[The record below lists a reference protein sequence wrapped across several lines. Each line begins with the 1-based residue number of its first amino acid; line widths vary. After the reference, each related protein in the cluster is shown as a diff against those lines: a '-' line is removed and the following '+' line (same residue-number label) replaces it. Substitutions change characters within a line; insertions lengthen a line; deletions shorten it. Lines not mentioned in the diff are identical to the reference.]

1 MSNTEPN
8 YRHLGEVFFHRA
20 AQLGGQTFL
29 KLQSAGRFEEISWR
43 DFAAMVRET
52 MLGLD
57 ALGLRAGDRVAII
70 GENSLAWLCADLAT
84 LAGGLCNVVISPRLS
99 EPTLLKLLVHAGARA
114 AFVEDETA
122 AGRLLNLQGQLP
134 GLEHIIVF
142 TKATG
147 ALPNT
152 ISFDD
157 LRARGG
163 RAPEE
168 KLRRILEA
176 VHEDD
181 LATIMYTSGSTGD
194 PKGVMKT
201 QKNILSNISSGSPI
215 ALSKPDEVAAMVLT
229 TNHLLGR
236 FCFHKGAATGRTTAT
251 LQSTELHVD
260 LASIAAL
267 SPTSMT
273 IVPRVMEKIWSALLA
288 QGDNGRQWEE
298 LERLD
303 CKKAEGAV
311 LQPAEAARIEE
322 LKGLLRESV
331 RRALGGRIKYITYS
345 GAPMAPRT
353 MRFFQL
359 VGVPLL
365 GSYGSTECGGVTLSG
380 IGDNRPGNLGKPFA
394 NVEIRIADDGEMLV
408 RGPTVTPGYFNDPT
422 TTREVLDPDGW
433 FHTGDLGAIEPD
445 GTLRIVGRKKD
456 VFYCSDGSN
465 IDPREL
471 ELLLEGDPLIRQAL
485 LIGDRRP
492 FMAALIVP
500 DLDRIAAAVGKP
512 ASAVNDAD
520 AHDAVMR
527 CVKEINRRLD
537 EHERIRDVALVREDF
552 PERVRSV
559 TAFQKVKIDR
569 KAVQELYAREIRQI
583 YEGR

>member
-1 MSNTEPN
+1 MKGTEPEF
-8 YRHLGEVFFHRA
+8 RHLGQVFFHRA
-20 AQLGGQTFL
+20 GQLGGQTFL

-70 GENSLAWLCADLAT
+70 GENSLPWLCADLAT
-84 LAGGLCNVVISPRLS
+84 LASGLVNVVLSSRLS
-99 EPTLLKLLVHAGARA
+99 ELTLLKQLFHAGARA
-114 AFVEDETA
+114 AFLEDETA
-122 AGRLLNLQGQLP
+122 AGRLLNMKGQLP
-134 GLEHIIVF
+134 GLDLIVTF
-142 TKATG
+142 NPVG
-147 ALPNT
+147 DALPNT
-152 ISFDD
+152 MSFDD
-157 LRARGG
+157 LRARGR

-168 KLRRILEA
+168 KLRKIVES

-201 QKNILSNISSGSPI
+201 QKNILSNISSGSPL

-229 TNHLLGR
+229 ANHLLGR
-236 FCFHKGAATGRTTAT
+236 FCFHKGAATGRTTAM
-251 LQSTELHVD
+251 LESTELDVD

-273 IVPRVMEKIWSALLA
+273 IVPRVMEKIWAALLA
-288 QGDNGRQWEE
+288 QGDNGARWEE

-303 CKKAEGAV
+303 RKRAEGGA
-311 LQPAEAARIEE
+311 LGGSEAARFDE
-322 LKGLLRESV
+322 LKQILRDSV

-345 GAPMAPRT
+345 GAPMAPRI
-353 MRFFQL
+353 MRFFEL
-359 VGVPLL
+359 IGVPLL

-380 IGDNRPGNLGKPFA
+380 IGENRPGTLGKPFA
-394 NVEIRIADDGEMLV
+394 NIEIRIAADGEILV
-408 RGPTVTPGYFNDPT
+408 RGPTVTPGYFNDARAT
-422 TTREVLDPDGW
+422 TEVLESDGW

-471 ELLLEGDPLIRQAL
+471 ELLLEGDPLIHEAL

-500 DLDRIAAAVGKP
+500 DIGRIASVVGKA
-512 ASAVNDAD
+512 ASTVKDAD
-520 AHDAVMR
+520 AYDAIMR
-527 CVKEINRRLD
+527 VVKETNRRLD
-537 EHERIRDVALVREDF
+537 EHERIRDIAIINGNF

-559 TAFQKVKIDR
+559 TGLKVKIDR
-569 KAVQELYAREIRQI
+569 KAVQELYAREIQKI

>member
-1 MSNTEPN
+1 MSHTEPN

-43 DFAAMVRET
+43 DFGEMVRET
-52 MLGLD
+52 VLGLD

-84 LAGGLCNVVISPRLS
+84 LASGLANVVISSRLS
-99 EPTLLKLLVHAGARA
+99 ELTLLKQLAHAGARA

-122 AGRLLNLQGQLP
+122 AGRLLNMKGQLP
-134 GLEHIIVF
+134 GLEHIITF
-142 TKATG
+142 KGIGG

-157 LRARGG
+157 LRARGR

-168 KLRRILEA
+168 KLRKMLEG

-201 QKNILSNISSGSPI
+201 QKNILSNISSGGPI
-215 ALSKPDEVAAMVLT
+215 VLSKPDEVAAMVLT

-236 FCFHKGAATGRTTAT
+236 FCFHKGAATGRTTAM
-251 LQSTELHVD
+251 LEATELDVD

-273 IVPRVMEKIWSALLA
+273 IVPRVMEKIWAALLA
-288 QGDNGRQWEE
+288 AGENAAQWAE

-303 CKKAEGAV
+303 RRR
-311 LQPAEAARIEE
+311 AEAGALDAAAAARFDE
-322 LKGLLRESV
+322 LKRSLRESV

-345 GAPMAPRT
+345 GAPMAPRI
-353 MRFFQL
+353 MRFFEL

-380 IGDNRPGNLGKPFA
+380 IGENRPGNLGKPFA
-394 NVEIRIADDGEMLV
+394 NIEIRIAEDGEILV
-408 RGPTVTPGYFNDPT
+408 RGPTVTRGYFNDARAT
-422 TTREVLDPDGW
+422 NEVLDADGW
-433 FHTGDLGAIEPD
+433 FHTGDLGAIESD

-456 VFYCSDGSN
+456 VFYCTDGSN
-465 IDPREL
+465 IDPRHL
-471 ELLLEGDPLIRQAL
+471 EILLEGDALIRQAL
-485 LIGDRRP
+485 LLGDRKP
-492 FMAALIVP
+492 FMAALAVP
-500 DLDRIAAAVGKP
+500 EIDAIAAALGK
-512 ASAVNDAD
+512 SAAAVTDAD
-520 AHDAVMR
+520 ARQAIMR
-527 CVKEINRRLD
+527 RVEEINRHLD
-537 EHERIRDVALVREDF
+537 EHERIRDIAIVNGNF

-559 TAFQKVKIDR
+559 TGFKVKIDR
-569 KAVQELYAREIRQI
+569 KAVQELYAGDIQKI
-583 YEGR
+583 YEGK

>member
-1 MSNTEPN
+1 MSSPEPEF
-8 YRHLGEVFFHRA
+8 RHLGEVFFHRA
-20 AQLGGQTFL
+20 GQLGGQTFL
-29 KLQSAGRFEEISWR
+29 KLQSTGRFAEISWR

-52 MLGLD
+52 ILGLD
-57 ALGLRAGDRVAII
+57 ALGLRPGDRVAII
-70 GENSLAWLCADLAT
+70 GENSLPWLCADLAT
-84 LAGGLCNVVISPRLS
+84 LASGLANVVLSSRLS
-99 EPTLLKLLVHAGARA
+99 ELTLLKQLCHSGARA
-114 AFVEDETA
+114 AFLEDETA
-122 AGRLLNLQGQLP
+122 AGRLLNMKGQLP
-134 GLEHIIVF
+134 GLEHIITFNPV
-142 TKATG
+142 G
-147 ALPNT
+147 DALPNT
-152 ISFDD
+152 MSFDD
-157 LRARGG
+157 LRARGS

-168 KLRRILEA
+168 RLRKIIES

-201 QKNILSNISSGSPI
+201 QKNILSNISSGSPLV
-215 ALSKPDEVAAMVLT
+215 LSKPDEVAAMVLT

-236 FCFHKGAATGRTTAT
+236 FCFHKGAATGRTTAM
-251 LQSTELHVD
+251 LESTELDVD

-273 IVPRVMEKIWSALLA
+273 IVPRVMEKIWAALLA
-288 QGDNGRQWEE
+288 KGDNGVRWEE

-303 CKKAEGAV
+303 RKRAEGGA
-311 LQPAEAARIEE
+311 LDGSEAARFDE
-322 LKGLLRESV
+322 LKQVLRESV

-345 GAPMAPRT
+345 GAPMAPRI
-353 MRFFQL
+353 MRFFEL
-359 VGVPLL
+359 IGVPLL

-380 IGDNRPGNLGKPFA
+380 IGENRPGNLGKPFA
-394 NVEIRIADDGEMLV
+394 NVEIRIADDGEILV
-408 RGPTVTPGYFNDPT
+408 RGPTVTPGYFNDARAT
-422 TTREVLDPDGW
+422 SEVLESDGW

-465 IDPREL
+465 IDPRHL

-500 DLDRIAAAVGKP
+500 DIDRVAAAVGKP
-512 ASAVNDAD
+512 ASTVNDAD

-527 CVKEINRRLD
+527 IVKEINRRLD
-537 EHERIRDVALVREDF
+537 EHERIRDIAIVNGNF

-559 TAFQKVKIDR
+559 TGLKVKIDR
-569 KAVQELYAREIRQI
+569 KAVHELYAREIQKI

>member
-1 MSNTEPN
+1 MNGTEPEF
-8 YRHLGEVFFHRA
+8 RHLGQVFFHRA
-20 AQLGGQTFL
+20 GQLGGQTFL

-70 GENSLAWLCADLAT
+70 GENSLPWLCADLAT
-84 LAGGLCNVVISPRLS
+84 LASGLVNVVLSSRLS
-99 EPTLLKLLVHAGARA
+99 ELTLLKQLFHAGARA
-114 AFVEDETA
+114 AFLEDETA
-122 AGRLLNLQGQLP
+122 AGRLLNMKGQLP
-134 GLEHIIVF
+134 GLDLIVTF
-142 TKATG
+142 NPVG
-147 ALPNT
+147 DALPNT
-152 ISFDD
+152 MSFDD
-157 LRARGG
+157 LRARGR

-168 KLRRILEA
+168 KLRKIVES

-201 QKNILSNISSGSPI
+201 QKNILSNISSGSPL

-229 TNHLLGR
+229 ANHLLGR
-236 FCFHKGAATGRTTAT
+236 FCFHKGAATGRTTAM
-251 LQSTELHVD
+251 LESTELDVD

-273 IVPRVMEKIWSALLA
+273 IVPRVMEKIWAALLA
-288 QGDNGRQWEE
+288 QGDNGARWEE

-303 CKKAEGAV
+303 RKRAEGGA
-311 LQPAEAARIEE
+311 LGGSEAARFDE
-322 LKGLLRESV
+322 LKQILRDSV

-345 GAPMAPRT
+345 GAPMAPRI
-353 MRFFQL
+353 MRFFEL
-359 VGVPLL
+359 IGVPLL

-380 IGDNRPGNLGKPFA
+380 IGENRPGTLGKPFA
-394 NVEIRIADDGEMLV
+394 NIEIRIAADGEILV
-408 RGPTVTPGYFNDPT
+408 RGPTVTPGYFNDARAT
-422 TTREVLDPDGW
+422 TEVLESDGW

-471 ELLLEGDPLIRQAL
+471 ELLLEGDPLIHEAL

-500 DLDRIAAAVGKP
+500 DIGRIASVVGKA
-512 ASAVNDAD
+512 ASTVKDAD
-520 AHDAVMR
+520 AYDAIMR
-527 CVKEINRRLD
+527 VVKETNRRLD
-537 EHERIRDVALVREDF
+537 EHERIRDIAIINGNF

-559 TAFQKVKIDR
+559 TGLKVKIDR
-569 KAVQELYAREIRQI
+569 KAVQELYAREIQKI

>member
-20 AQLGGQTFL
+20 AQLGDRTFL

-52 MLGLD
+52 MLGLED
-57 ALGLRAGDRVAII
+57 LGLRYGDRVAIV
-70 GENSLAWLCADLAT
+70 GENSLPWLCADLAT
-84 LAGGLCNVVISPRLS
+84 LAAGLSNVVISPRLS
-99 EPTLLKLLVHAGARA
+99 EPTLLKQLSHAGARA
-114 AFVEDETA
+114 AFVADETA
-122 AGRLLNLQGQLP
+122 AGRLLNLKGQLP
-134 GLEHIIVF
+134 GLEYIVTF
-142 TKATG
+142 AADA

-152 ISFDD
+152 ISFDA
-157 LRARGG
+157 LRARGR

-168 KLRRILEA
+168 KLRKILES

-201 QKNILSNISSGSPI
+201 QKNILSNITSGQPL
-215 ALSKPDEVAAMVLT
+215 ALSKPEEVAAMVLT

-236 FCFHKGAATGRTTAT
+236 FCFHKGAATGRTTAI
-251 LQSTELHVD
+251 LESTELAVD

-273 IVPRVMEKIWSALLA
+273 IVPRVMERIWSALLA
-288 QGDNGRQWEE
+288 RDGNGTLWEE

-303 CKKAEGAV
+303 RKKEDGGALDSAERARFDE
-311 LQPAEAARIEE
+311 LQR
-322 LKGLLRESV
+322 LLRDSV

-345 GAPMAPRT
+345 GAPMAPRI

-359 VGVPLL
+359 VGIPLL

-380 IGDNRPGNLGKPFA
+380 IGDIRPGNLGKPFA
-394 NVEIRIADDGEMLV
+394 NVEVRIADDGEILV
-408 RGPTVTPGYFNDPT
+408 RGPTVTPGYFNDPAAT
-422 TTREVLDPDGW
+422 AQVLDGDGW
-433 FHTGDLGAIEPD
+433 FHTGDLGLLEPD

-465 IDPREL
+465 IDPRHL
-471 ELLLEGDPLIRQAL
+471 ESLLESDPLVRQAL

-492 FMAALIVP
+492 FMAALVVP
-500 DLDRIAAAVGKP
+500 DLGAVAALLDKPAAAVT
-512 ASAVNDAD
+512 DAE
-520 AHDAVMR
+520 AHEAILRRV
-527 CVKEINRRLD
+527 EEFNRRLD
-537 EHERIRDVALVREDF
+537 EHERIRDIAVVREDF
-552 PERVRSV
+552 PERARSV
-559 TAFQKVKIDR
+559 TAFQKVKVDR
-569 KAVQELYAREIRQI
+569 KAVQELYAREIQRI
-583 YEGR
+583 YGGS

>member
-1 MSNTEPN
+1 MSTEAN
-8 YRHLGEVFFHRA
+8 YRHLGEVFFQRA
-20 AQLGGQTFL
+20 SQLGEQTFL
-29 KLQSAGRFEEISWR
+29 KLQSAGRFEEVSWR
-43 DFAAMVRET
+43 DFAAMIRET

-57 ALGLRAGDRVAII
+57 ALGLRSGSRVAIV

-84 LAGGLCNVVISPRLS
+84 LAAGLPNVVISPRLS
-99 EPTLLKLLVHAGARA
+99 EPTLLKQLAHAGARA

-122 AGRLLNLQGQLP
+122 AGRLLNLKGQLP

-142 TKATG
+142 TPTSG

-152 ISFDD
+152 ISFDE
-157 LRARGG
+157 LRARGS

-168 KLRRILEA
+168 KLRKIIES

-181 LATIMYTSGSTGD
+181 LASIMYTSGSTGE

-201 QKNILSNISSGSPI
+201 QKNILSNISSGGPI
-215 ALSKPDEVAAMVLT
+215 ALSKPEEVAAMVLT

-236 FCFHKGAATGRTTAT
+236 FCFHKGAATGRTTAI
-251 LQSTELHVD
+251 LQSTELLVD
-260 LASIAAL
+260 LSSIAAL

-288 QGDNGRQWEE
+288 DGENAVRWEE
-298 LERLD
+298 LEFLD
-303 CKKAEGAV
+303 GKRAEGGA
-311 LQPAEAARIEE
+311 LDPAEAARLEE
-322 LKGLLRESV
+322 LKGLLRECV
-331 RRALGGRIKYITYS
+331 RGALGGRIKYITYS
-345 GAPMAPRT
+345 GAPMAPRI
-353 MRFFQL
+353 MRFFEL

-380 IGDNRPGNLGKPFA
+380 IGDNRPGNLGKPFT
-394 NVEIRIADDGEMLV
+394 NIEIRIADDGEMLV
-408 RGPTVTPGYFNDPT
+408 RGPTVTPGYFNDPAT
-422 TTREVLDPDGW
+422 TSEVLDPDGW

-445 GTLRIVGRKKD
+445 GSLRIVGRKKD

-500 DLDRIAAAVGKP
+500 NVERIATAIGKAP
-512 ASAVNDAD
+512 SAVNDAD

-527 CVKEINRRLD
+527 RVKEINRRLD
-537 EHERIRDVALVREDF
+537 EHERIRDIALVREDF

-569 KAVQELYAREIRQI
+569 KAVQELYAREIQSI